1 MKRRTFL
8 TAAAAVA
15 ASPLLVRR
23 AFAQAPSERLTA
35 LFEAYRRARRHARP
49 LLVILVPSE
58 PSQYGWVGGAW
69 GEYLN
74 HGTEPQLAPLALFE
88 PACAT
93 ADDLAKLA
101 PQAEVGPTTRF
112 VVLGTDAV
120 PATAKAYGVPL
131 PKRPGGYY
139 GQDGYEALAEAAIDG
154 RITALAGLVAE
165 AARDRKD
172 TFVMPKELMTELTGI
187 VAESMR
193 DGQDSLTTPKRT
205 MFEPEDVNVER
216 YPGWAWSRAARYDPA
231 GRVTERLADVAR
243 ARFRDEPIPGSRW
256 ARSTGC
262 GLRVEGATDN
272 VAIGCGMGHTPR
284 RSARF
289 LYFYEKKTRE

>member
-120 PATAKAYGVPL
+120 PATAKAYGVSL

-172 TFVMPKELMTELTGI
+172 TFVMPKGTTYG
-187 VAESMR
+187 AE
-193 DGQDSLTTPKRT
+193 DID
-205 MFEPEDVNVER
+205 VER
-216 YPGWAWSRAARYDPA
+216 YAGWAWSVAVRHDPA

-284 RSARF
+284 RSVRF